1 MLPVP
6 RLNILV
12 DFEAIFKAFQ
22 DIRFI
27 GVLRQRWEEIKKLQA
42 SLQLLV
48 VNKLQ
53 KKVLPSFKAG
63 KF

>member
-53 KKVLPSFKAG
+53 KKVLPSF
-63 KF
+63 

>member
-1 MLPVP
+1 MILMARFSGLPDWLPVP

-27 GVLRQRWEEIKKLQA
+27 GVLRQRWEEIKKLQFNI
-42 SLQLLV
+42 LQ
-48 VNKLQ
+48 
-53 KKVLPSFKAG
+53 PA
-63 KF
+63 